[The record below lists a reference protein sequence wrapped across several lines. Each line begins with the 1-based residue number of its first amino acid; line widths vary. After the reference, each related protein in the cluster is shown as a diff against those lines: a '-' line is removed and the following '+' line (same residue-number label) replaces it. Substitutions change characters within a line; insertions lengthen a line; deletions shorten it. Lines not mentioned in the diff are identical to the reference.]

1 MLSTNTIPAHY
12 KQLQNELEMLIV
24 KIRETLALRVEMRSQ
39 VKDFSQVEILFT
51 NAKIDPLVSSV
62 NIFASKVLKEFTA
75 SPAIVKS
82 ATEDLKY
89 ELFAFLARYK
99 ELCNKGFPLGYEDGH
114 GLLMAVIKRPLEQIL
129 DVFENIVKFMNSLG
143 GSSIVGNN
151 NPKLHVTL
159 NNDAEIS
166 RYLIWVDRIKRT
178 MPSKN
183 GLSTPQYFAKNRNIY
198 TSKKMDSKFP
208 IASFVFMV
216 FAVALNIVATILC
229 KLTKPTR

>member
-24 KIRETLALRVEMRSQ
+24 KIRETLAIRVEFNSH

-51 NAKIDPLVSSV
+51 NAQIDPLVSCI

-75 SPAIVKS
+75 NPAIVKS

-129 DVFENIVKFMNSLG
+129 EVLENIVKFMNSLG
-143 GSSIVGNN
+143 NGSSITDNTNAKIYV
-151 NPKLHVTL
+151 KL
-159 NNDAEIS
+159 NNDAEVS
-166 RYLIWVDRIKRT
+166 RYLIWGNRIKRS
-178 MPSKN
+178 MASKN
-183 GLSTPQYFAKNRNIY
+183 GLRTAQQIVKNRNILY
-198 TSKKMDSKFP
+198 EQKK
-208 IASFVFMV
+208 
-216 FAVALNIVATILC
+216 
-229 KLTKPTR
+229 